1 LLKYV
6 SHERYVYGA
15 IAMCSD
21 KTDTR
26 QAQRAPSEFCI
37 VGIGIV
43 AVGISMPDVI
53 EDCGCCGPS
62 ASDVSQRVGAT
73 SRSRLSGGRASNI
86 DFQNLPVT
94 GLLAPPSRFAGI
106 VHEDL
111 LFTSHRSGRSGD
123 ISSLSPR
130 SCSPM
135 QPLIIPKHRDTS
147 RSCPIYIHPRVV
159 NRSNNVTHV
168 RTDYVS
174 WR

>member
-1 LLKYV
+1 V
-6 SHERYVYGA
+6 QRRYRYPPGTEGTQRVLY
-15 IAMCSD
+15 
-21 KTDTR
+21 TR
-26 QAQRAPSEFCI
+26 HRDRESGHLDAWW
-37 VGIGIV
+37 
-43 AVGISMPDVI
+43 I

-62 ASDVSQRVGAT
+62 ASDVSQRVGTT
-73 SRSRLSGGRASNI
+73 SRSRLSGGRESNI